1 MAILATLIGCGSVDA
16 FCEILPVA
24 IQNNVTPVMVKE
36 CVYQATD
43 YLGYGRVF
51 PFLKA
56 TNTVLEE
63 LGISLPLP
71 GQATTTMEDRLEK
84 GIETQAEIFGA
95 GMREAWKE
103 NHIRR

>member
-1 MAILATLIGCGSVDA
+1 MCLSGDGLSWLWKGVPLFKG
-16 FCEILPVA
+16 
-24 IQNNVTPVMVKE
+24 NK
-36 CVYQATD
+36 
-43 YLGYGRVF
+43 
-51 PFLKA
+51 
-56 TNTVLEE
+56 TVLEE

>member
-1 MAILATLIGCGSVDA
+1 
-16 FCEILPVA
+16 
-24 IQNNVTPVMVKE
+24 MVKE
-36 CVYQATD
+36 CVYQAAD